1 VSVKGK
7 TESDNPRLLNWRQVC
22 KLLGCKRTHFYQLVN
37 SGRLPAV
44 RVGKLRGVRVEEDA
58 VRRFLAA
65 CALKNAL

>member
-1 VSVKGK
+1 MKGK